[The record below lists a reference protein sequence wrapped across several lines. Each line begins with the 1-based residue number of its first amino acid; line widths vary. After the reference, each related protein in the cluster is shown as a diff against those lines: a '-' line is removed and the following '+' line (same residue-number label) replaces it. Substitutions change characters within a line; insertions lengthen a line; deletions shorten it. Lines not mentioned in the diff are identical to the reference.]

1 MVWQNGVKGV
11 SEIFSIDT
19 ENFKLWAT
27 LTPVKSGKSKVHGW
41 VTFDNG
47 EKSCFS
53 GEDADRTALRKRALI
68 AFGPVAAFYGS
79 ELVHRKIQV
88 AGKEIENFSVT
99 TQTSHLIHL
108 IYNQCFIKLSF
119 SACPGIQNFP

>member
-1 MVWQNGVKGV
+1 MVWQNNVKSF

-41 VTFDNG
+41 ITFDNG
-47 EKSCFS
+47 EKSWFF
-53 GEDADRTALRKRALI
+53 GEDADRTALRKRVLI
-68 AFGPVAAFYGS
+68 AFGPVATFYGG

-88 AGKEIENFSVT
+88 AGKEIKDYPVT
-99 TQTSHLIHL
+99 TKTSHLIH
-108 IYNQCFIKLSF
+108 
-119 SACPGIQNFP
+119 